1 MQLRIMYIMLNRI
14 SNQVDIPVRIS
25 AAGVFINLAW
35 LRFMSCIKS
44 LMRPT
49 GVTGIAGANTSCK
62 LLYIYISKCYGIYVE
77 SSFNDEYPYD
87 GTHALRLYVFPMH
100 HAPTCF
106 VRMGAEVARHLTSG
120 LAYVQDERYA
130 AGAGMRTTAGM
141 HFG

>member
-1 MQLRIMYIMLNRI
+1 MYIMLNRI
-14 SNQVDIPVRIS
+14 SDQVDIRVRIS
-25 AAGVFINLAW
+25 TAGVFINLTW
-35 LRFMSCIKS
+35 LRFMPCIKG
-44 LMRPT
+44 LMRQT
-49 GVTGIAGANTSCK
+49 EGAGIAGANTLCK
-62 LLYIYISKCYGIYVE
+62 LLYIFISLCYGIYVDFT
-77 SSFNDEYPYD
+77 FNDERPYD

-106 VRMGAEVARHLTSG
+106 IRMGAEVARYHPSG